1 MLAPVPSAVGHL
13 LVKEPIQTKTSPQ
26 IPAQT
31 PLSDT
36 QAITTTGPPTWTP
49 GSAFQVPYCYRRTH
63 LKCGSRE
70 EAVPPRSPQVH
81 SLYRSSHLSAAH
93 PPERKL
99 PPSEPDPLQCK
110 AQHSSQ
116 SVLHEYQQ
124 GTCHLTPISTRIGAH
139 GKLSVLPKH
148 LLHSEEETNNEGK
161 KRRKGTRQRDS
172 GNNGGSAKQS
182 WHRQTKGRVQC
193 PSLPAQPPATSG
205 PSTNNQPPSLLRLYG
220 SNTSEYSVQ
229 IPYLEKAVVST
240 LSTLKSPSSRASRVA
255 ASVATAAAAYACLGK
270 IDAEARISCIS
281 PAAPTHNLG
290 ALFSCFTLLRY
301 TSRATLWPGL
311 RGLVSAGH
319 CSRFFFFSTPHFRT
333 LSNNRPPVTSPDSG
347 TGRRFLQPL
356 RPDFAPTPINAHLD
370 AGPRTASSTPHSARP
385 DEAKPQATG
394 QLRSV
399 HVMPPLGLALC
410 SCCCTSPIA
419 WTQLSG
425 PHTHQAAT
433 RAAPRKHDCRPPTH
447 MRTSPLSSAQRHYH
461 FHADERRILDTL
473 AIQPPRIEGK
483 VEIRPSQGYSM
494 PVSVSLVRICL
505 QRRETIHPA
514 AENVAKR
521 HLGTPRRE
529 TTDVVGKE
537 LLLFRCQ
544 SGKDAESV
552 IAMDLPF
559 VLFIPFGRGGEE
571 TNRRIPPASLQLPS
585 RTAETY
591 YELVVTVQQ
600 GHTLQNKYSFP
611 IPLQRYDTLSTFG
624 MYNKPESRQVSDAS
638 VVTLG
643 ISVPK
648 WSYGPLD
655 PITVYIKLVPN
666 PDWMKKA
673 LKVTIQKIT
682 VTIEEEITYN
692 PEGDEPT
699 KKVNKVA
706 KNTQL
711 VNTKMPE
718 AGYAT
723 NLGLVFP
730 SKDLRDPD
738 GIIRRGKP
746 AFPLYEVTSF
756 TTSSTLY
763 KIEFYLTVKAQLGST
778 RDLTVR
784 QPLVICPMDQQACKE
799 EMDAIEQAAKDAS
812 HVDPNN
818 PMLPARAIVLAND
831 RESLK
836 TLGLCLVGGQKK
848 PLIE

>member
-1 MLAPVPSAVGHL
+1 MLAPVPSAVGYL
-13 LVKEPIQTKTSPQ
+13 LVKEPIQTKTSSQ

-36 QAITTTGPPTWTP
+36 QAITTTGPQTWTQ
-49 GSAFQVPYCYRRTH
+49 GSVSQSPYSHRHTH
-63 LKCGSRE
+63 LKCGSKE
-70 EAVPPRSPQVH
+70 EAVPHRSP
-81 SLYRSSHLSAAH
+81 
-93 PPERKL
+93 K
-99 PPSEPDPLQCK
+99 
-110 AQHSSQ
+110 
-116 SVLHEYQQ
+116 
-124 GTCHLTPISTRIGAH
+124 
-139 GKLSVLPKH
+139 
-148 LLHSEEETNNEGK
+148 EETNNEGK
-161 KRRKGTRQRDS
+161 KGRKGTRQRDS
-172 GNNGGSAKQS
+172 GNNGGSAKRS

-193 PSLPAQPPATSG
+193 PSLPAYPPATSG
-205 PSTNNQPPSLLRLYG
+205 PSTNNQPPGLL
-220 SNTSEYSVQ
+220 
-229 IPYLEKAVVST
+229 PVVSSP
-240 LSTLKSPSSRASRVA
+240 STLNSLSSVCHLYDSIRNPPLIPELPWPDLTERASCA
-255 ASVATAAAAYACLGK
+255 AAATITTAAAAAYACLGK

-281 PAAPTHNLG
+281 PAAPTQNLG
-290 ALFSCFTLLRY
+290 TLFSCFTLLRY
-301 TSRATLWPGL
+301 TSRATLWLGL

-319 CSRFFFFSTPHFRT
+319 CSRFLFSSTPNSALSPTTARRSHLQTPEQGAAFSNPSDLT
-333 LSNNRPPVTSPDSG
+333 LRQLPS
-347 TGRRFLQPL
+347 
-356 RPDFAPTPINAHLD
+356 TPISTLER
-370 AGPRTASSTPHSARP
+370 PITSSTPHSARP

-447 MRTSPLSSAQRHYH
+447 MRTSPLSSAHRPYH
-461 FHADERRILDTL
+461 FHADERHILDTL

-699 KKVNKVA
+699 KKINKVA